1 MKKSIPI
8 GYKTKKKSIPI
19 NINSNPTQGKFLIPN
34 QINQVASSYLTMGQ
48 KIQNSKNL
56 KNSKFI
62 HVNTNSA
69 INYYTNP
76 GIDSKYTN
84 NSITNSLYNYPN
96 INSKNSE
103 MNGINFNNYFNNV
116 SQHDY
121 SGNSGID
128 KNIVKYNNIN
138 YKARKH
144 ISSISNSL
152 IPNDI
157 HINGYQ
163 SSKNNNNNSNILK
176 NNSNIDDSKIK
187 RTNLTDPNISET
199 KTNLINNIEQN
210 TSVRKKKKL
219 KFVNNVSKENIQE
232 IKELYE
238 NMILKLNEED
248 KLRDEEIRLHT
259 INMNK
264 NLENMEKKNKN
275 LKKNNYTLIKKFM
288 DLKYD
293 TNLNNQKL
301 KDEIEMTKLQGEAL
315 QGSINELKKKTK
327 MDKEISKKD
336 YDKRSRQVASTLRT
350 QVKTKEESANLA
362 MRQFNDIQQMYED
375 KINEAKNKYK
385 TTENKFLLLKDG
397 YFNEEENQKK
407 LEEVEQNIRLFRAKM
422 KEFEKYINDIK
433 KLSKGDYDHY
443 YEIQKMTSDKNEQFF
458 RESEIVDE
466 QLREFQIILNERQKE
481 NNQILKDINEHFDEN
496 GMIISNG
503 NDNNMNRITEEKEEK

>member
-1 MKKSIPI
+1 MFFDRRPESTRTMNINNNKFPKTLIEKKPKNDNLNIIKSTSLKKSKTL
-8 GYKTKKKSIPI
+8 YK
-19 NINSNPTQGKFLIPN
+19 
-34 QINQVASSYLTMGQ
+34 
-48 KIQNSKNL
+48 
-56 KNSKFI
+56 
-62 HVNTNSA
+62 
-69 INYYTNP
+69 
-76 GIDSKYTN
+76 
-84 NSITNSLYNYPN
+84 
-96 INSKNSE
+96 
-103 MNGINFNNYFNNV
+103 
-116 SQHDY
+116 
-121 SGNSGID
+121 
-128 KNIVKYNNIN
+128 
-138 YKARKH
+138 
-144 ISSISNSL
+144 
-152 IPNDI
+152 
-157 HINGYQ
+157 
-163 SSKNNNNNSNILK
+163 KNNNNK
-176 NNSNIDDSKIK
+176 NNNFILSYRNPPIEAQQTIIK
-187 RTNLTDPNISET
+187 SIMFPNDA
-199 KTNLINNIEQN
+199 
-210 TSVRKKKKL
+210 
-219 KFVNNVSKENIQE
+219 KENKFNEEKRCLNKQKE
-232 IKELYE
+232 ELKELYE